1 MAHSDPYND
10 PYGRQQQQY
19 NTSHAADNT
28 NYGQQPYHYQE
39 ENPYGEEPRYPT
51 YSSDPTAGDYLNSST
66 EKVADESY
74 PQGNT
79 ARAQPGRSGMARP
92 TTSFAEM
99 GPPPRSTGILRVWR
113 KDERGKQWSR
123 GGGVRT
129 SLRFCCCTI
138 TTAIIMIISV
148 VLAVLLYIRPP
159 SVTLNSATVDSG
171 SVSANTDGL
180 SLKFDL
186 NISVANPNWFDANFK
201 NIEATVSYPGN
212 NTNNFGGGSMSNVNF
227 KGYTDSTFVFP
238 FTLNYTLAN
247 DPDRTVLN
255 DLISKCGIL
264 GTTTEDIT
272 VDYDL
277 NLNLKILG
285 LTVNPTISNSASFEC
300 PITESDIESIVGSSG
315 LSRLTGS

>member
-1 MAHSDPYND
+1 MSHSDPYND
-10 PYGRQQQQY
+10 PYARHQQQY
-19 NTSHAADNT
+19 NANYAGDNT
-28 NYGQQPYHYQE
+28 NYEQRPYRYQE

-51 YSSDPTAGDYLNSST
+51 YSSDPTAGEYLNSST
-66 EKVADESY
+66 EKVADQAY
-74 PQGNT
+74 PQNT
-79 ARAQPGRSGMARP
+79 ARAQPGRAGMARP
-92 TTSFAEM
+92 TTSFAEL

-148 VLAVLLYIRPP
+148 VLAYIRPP
-159 SVTLNSATVDSG
+159 SVTLNSATVESG

-201 NIEATVSYPGN
+201 KIEATVSYPGN
-212 NTNNFGGGSMSNVNF
+212 NTNNFGGGTMNNVNF
-227 KGYTDSTFVFP
+227 KGYTDSTFV
-238 FTLNYTLAN
+238 YTLAN
-247 DPDRTVLN
+247 DPDKTILN

-300 PITESDIESIVGSSG
+300 PITESDIEDIIGSSG
-315 LSRLTGS
+315 LSSLTGS